1 MQSLLPNLILPTI
14 IRRLQL
20 SLDISAVVSQYP
32 GMRKCFDTSS
42 SGICGNRIH
51 KDTKVCQ
58 NFEAQVHWQDKL
70 LWASW
75 RHYISWSPFCMEK
88 KNQREQINEIRESGR
103 SLYLAAD
110 GQCDSPGH
118 NATYNTMTMLDT
130 KTNKILDFSIVHVK
144 VCLCIVFLV
153 R

>member
-1 MQSLLPNLILPTI
+1 MTRQIIMSIVEALYFLKSILH
-14 IRRLQL
+14 
-20 SLDISAVVSQYP
+20 
-32 GMRKCFDTSS
+32 G
-42 SGICGNRIH
+42 
-51 KDTKVCQ
+51 
-58 NFEAQVHWQDKL
+58 
-70 LWASW
+70 
-75 RHYISWSPFCMEK
+75 K

-144 VCLCIVFLV
+144 VCPYIVCFV

>member
-1 MQSLLPNLILPTI
+1 MIPAAAEFAGIGFTKLRKFTEIL
-14 IRRLQL
+14 RLRFI
-20 SLDISAVVSQYP
+20 DKTNYYEHRGGFIFPEVHSA
-32 GMRKCFDTSS
+32 
-42 SGICGNRIH
+42 
-51 KDTKVCQ
+51 
-58 NFEAQVHWQDKL
+58 W
-70 LWASW
+70 
-75 RHYISWSPFCMEK
+75 K

-118 NATYNTMTMLDT
+118 NVTYNTVTMLDT

-144 VCLCIVFLV
+144 VCPYIVSFV

>member
-1 MQSLLPNLILPTI
+1 MT
-14 IRRLQL
+14 
-20 SLDISAVVSQYP
+20 
-32 GMRKCFDTSS
+32 
-42 SGICGNRIH
+42 
-51 KDTKVCQ
+51 
-58 NFEAQVHWQDKL
+58 
-70 LWASW
+70 
-75 RHYISWSPFCMEK
+75 RHYYEHRGDVIFPEVYSAWT